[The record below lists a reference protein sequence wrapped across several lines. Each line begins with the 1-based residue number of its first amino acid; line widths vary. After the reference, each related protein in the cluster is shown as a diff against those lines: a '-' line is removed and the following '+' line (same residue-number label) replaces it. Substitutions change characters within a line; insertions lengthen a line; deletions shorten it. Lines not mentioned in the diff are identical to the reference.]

1 MIDVMDFLDPQ
12 KKRQHTIKLYIGYA
26 LIGTALFLAS
36 LLLLF
41 AAFGYGINRSTGE
54 VIQNGLLFVDAH
66 PEQASMY
73 INGQDRGQTD
83 GRFVLEAGNYNLEL
97 KRDGYRNWKRDF
109 TLEGGNIVRLV
120 YPFMFPNKLTSTD
133 IQTFTTPPDMVSE
146 SPDRRWIVMH
156 DQTNPTQFR
165 VLDTSS
171 KELPTETLSIPA
183 AVLGNH
189 AGTNAMEMA
198 EWSTDNRH
206 VLVKNSYPG
215 GYDYIVFDREEPAQS
230 LNITQVFGKA
240 YGNVTLRDKKFDQLY
255 LHDTATGDL
264 LTGDSKAKTQTKV
277 LEKVVAF
284 WPYKDTTLLYTT
296 NSDIA
301 VDKSLLRL
309 KDGQV
314 TYTIRELARSEAYLL
329 NMAEFDGDTYV
340 IACATI
346 DGKIYIYKNPVAALK
361 QTPKTEL
368 NASILMKLDKPQY
381 LSFSN
386 NARFT
391 SIQAGSQFA
400 VYDFETELQYKYDT
414 KVVVP
419 AGYKAK
425 WMDGHRLMLVGT
437 DNKMTVFDYDNL
449 NPQTL
454 VTTNPAFIP
463 MFDRDYDRLYTVGP
477 TVADAAKQG
486 LTWTDLNLGEE

>member
-1 MIDVMDFLDPQ
+1 MDFLDPQ
-12 KKRQHTIKLYIGYA
+12 KKRQHTIKLFIGYA
-26 LIGTALFLAS
+26 LIGAALFLAS

-66 PEQASMY
+66 PEQANMY

-120 YPFMFPNKLTSTD
+120 YPFLFPEKLVSTD
-133 IQTFTTPPDMVSE
+133 IQTFAAQPDMVSE

-165 VLDTSS
+165 VLDTSTR
-171 KELPTETLSIPA
+171 ELPTETISLPT
-183 AVLGNH
+183 AVLGNRV
-189 AGTNAMEMA
+189 GNMEMA

-206 VLVKNSYPG
+206 VLLKNTYQG
-215 GYDYIVFDREEPAQS
+215 GFDYIVFDREEPALS
-230 LNITQVFGKA
+230 FNVTQVFGKA

-255 LHDTATGDL
+255 LHDVATGDL
-264 LTGDSKAKTQTKV
+264 LSGNAKDRTTEKV

-296 NSDIA
+296 NTDA
-301 VDKSLLRL
+301 PADKSLLRL
-309 KDGQV
+309 REGQV
-314 TYTIRELARSEAYLL
+314 TYTIRELARSDSYLL
-329 NMAEFDGDTYV
+329 NMAEFDGETYV
-340 IACATI
+340 IGCAAV
-346 DGKIYIYKNPVAALK
+346 DGKIYIYKNPVNTLK
-361 QTPKTEL
+361 QKPEVKL
-368 NASILMKLDKPQY
+368 NHTVLMKLDNAQH

-386 NARFT
+386 NARFA

-414 KVVVP
+414 KVTVP
-419 AGYKAK
+419 PGYKAK
-425 WMDGHRLMLVGT
+425 WMDGHRLMVVGT
-437 DNKMTVFDYDNL
+437 DNKLTILDYDGL

-454 VTTNPAFIP
+454 VTTNSAHVP
-463 MFDRDYDRLYTVGP
+463 MFDRDYNRLYTVSP
-477 TVADAAKQG
+477 TVADATKQG
-486 LTWTDLNLGEE
+486 LVWTDLNLGKD